1 MNAHRPA
8 KSRLTQKE
16 KAAVDEYFNSVGN
29 DYLRRVFKIFCIVL
43 NSEYGFGTSRL
54 SNVIHK
60 VSEMVSN
67 KDPIFWY
74 HADREMERLELPFD
88 KERDL

>member
-8 KSRLTQKE
+8 KSRLTKKE

-54 SNVIHK
+54 SNVIQK
-60 VSEMVSN
+60 VSEMVSS
-67 KDPIFWY
+67 KDPIFLVSC
-74 HADREMERLELPFD
+74 RP
-88 KERDL
+88 RDGEIGTSV

>member
-8 KSRLTQKE
+8 KSRLTKKE

-54 SNVIHK
+54 SNVIQK
-60 VSEMVSN
+60 VSVMVCS

-74 HADREMERLELPFD
+74 HADREMERLGLPFD